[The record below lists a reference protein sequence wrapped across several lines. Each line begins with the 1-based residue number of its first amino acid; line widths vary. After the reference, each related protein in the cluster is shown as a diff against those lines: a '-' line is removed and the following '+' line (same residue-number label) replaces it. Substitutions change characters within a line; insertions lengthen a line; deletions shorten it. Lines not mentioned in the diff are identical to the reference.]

1 LNKIKITIF
10 NTFHKSNGNGN
21 GKDSCR
27 DIRHKKDVQGI
38 NGIVMLDLVP
48 IDVHMRLRPS
58 TKNMVLL
65 KGQNKRDTNMDPRK
79 NNKNPSFCMFSI
91 IMEMQQ
97 FENKNMG
104 NNVI

>member
-1 LNKIKITIF
+1 MNKIKITIF

-65 KGQNKRDTNMDPRK
+65 KGQIKEIPIWIHEK
-79 NNKNPSFCMFSI
+79 I
-91 IMEMQQ
+91 IKIHHFACSQS
-97 FENKNMG
+97 
-104 NNVI
+104 